1 MAVLKMPI
9 DIFQN
14 TTVLDKK
21 LAAVHCTLRTHS
33 PSKNVQN
40 EKHKKFYYCKEKLVS
55 YWTSQNGNSNL
66 NVKNLLNL
74 LINLYDLFKL
84 HYVL

>member
-55 YWTSQNGNSNL
+55 Y
-66 NVKNLLNL
+66 
-74 LINLYDLFKL
+74 
-84 HYVL
+84 